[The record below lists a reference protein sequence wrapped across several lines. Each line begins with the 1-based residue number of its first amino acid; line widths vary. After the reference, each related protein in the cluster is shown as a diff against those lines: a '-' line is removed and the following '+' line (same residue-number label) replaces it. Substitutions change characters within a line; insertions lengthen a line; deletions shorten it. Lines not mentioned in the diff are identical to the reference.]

1 MSRDE
6 IVPATTTTTTAAKQ
20 RGGSDESS
28 SPDVALLLAPR
39 SSSQR
44 GVTMLDPVVNPTAA
58 VSSSS
63 RSRSV
68 DDRTYIR
75 NYTAMR
81 RRQLF
86 RNRLRFTSRLRNIN
100 LRPNEPLA
108 TGEYRFQDF
117 K

>member
-6 IVPATTTTTTAAKQ
+6 IVPASAATKQ
-20 RGGSDESS
+20 RGSDESS

-44 GVTMLDPVVNPTAA
+44 GVTMAEPVVANP

-100 LRPNEPLA
+100 LRPNEPIP
-108 TGEYRFQDF
+108 TGEYRFQDL
-117 K
+117 